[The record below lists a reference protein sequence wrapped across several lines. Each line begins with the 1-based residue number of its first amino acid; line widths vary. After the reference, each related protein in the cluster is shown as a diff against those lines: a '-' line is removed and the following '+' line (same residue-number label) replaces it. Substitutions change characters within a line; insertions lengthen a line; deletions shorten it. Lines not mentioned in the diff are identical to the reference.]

1 MATELEISGRV
12 IDVRLNNRGNLS
24 APTPGD
30 YVNID
35 PSAHPKIQVQRQ
47 FLFFRWN
54 GMQAASTRRIVAHE
68 LGHAVFGTPDAGLQN
83 VLLNENAIVN
93 SYSSA
98 VLRFFGIGDFP
109 RTAY

>member
-1 MATELEISGRV
+1 MANELE
-12 IDVRLNNRGNLS
+12 
-24 APTPGD
+24 APGSHIN
-30 YVNID
+30 VD
-35 PSAHPKIQVQRQ
+35 PSYHPRIKVRRQ

-54 GMQAASTRRIVAHE
+54 GTQDASTRRIIAHE

-93 SYSSA
+93 SCSSP
-98 VLRFFGIGDFP
+98 VLRVFGIGDFP